1 LLYLLA
7 VRKKKPSQLLLLPL
21 LLLQLLTLSQLMA
34 LLLLPLLL
42 LQQLRLLL
50 LQHRLHQR
58 RSNFSAVMKKA
69 LV

>member
-42 LQQLRLLL
+42 LQHLLL
-50 LQHRLHQR
+50 QR